1 MGKLDVIN
9 RIPYMHDMSILD
21 ERLTILE
28 EKMDLIMDKISR
40 IEVETLKDIK
50 RKPVETNKTTNKIKK
65 KTK

>member
-9 RIPYMHDMSILD
+9 RISYIYDMSILD
-21 ERLTILE
+21 ERISSLE

-50 RKPVETNKTTNKIKK
+50 RKPAETNKIKK
-65 KTK
+65 AKK

>member
-9 RIPYMHDMSILD
+9 RIPYIHDMSILD
-21 ERLTILE
+21 ERLSILE
-28 EKMDLIMDKISR
+28 EKMDFIMDKISR

-50 RKPVETNKTTNKIKK
+50 RKPAETNKTKK

>member
-9 RIPYMHDMSILD
+9 RIPYMYDMSILD
-21 ERLTILE
+21 ERISSLE
-28 EKMDLIMDKISR
+28 EKMDFIMDKISR

-50 RKPVETNKTTNKIKK
+50 RKPVETKK

>member
-9 RIPYMHDMSILD
+9 RISYMYDMNILN
-21 ERLTILE
+21 ERITNLE

-50 RKPVETNKTTNKIKK
+50 RKPAETNKTKK
-65 KTK
+65 AKK